1 MLLFSPNHAHN
12 LFALLPASG
21 MAMFQQFWYWYPYV
35 HMVSLSFVSTA
46 VIGLNHEMKVSA
58 LCALLSLTH

>member
-1 MLLFSPNHAHN
+1 
-12 LFALLPASG
+12 